1 MEKSEL
7 EKEICEICDFNQEK
21 IEEMGSKNRNS
32 KKRIRS
38 MEISKAFH
46 HWTFSEYSEAKKSG
60 AINAKSFRSV
70 YKLKYTLSELE
81 EFIME
86 TVERGDRFAG
96 EEHFRLFIFLR
107 LAMKLPKSVY
117 SSIFWFFHDQQSEII
132 PYIHTNGL
140 AEMPYFQAKIKIDRL
155 LYCPLH
161 KDVIDQVGDV
171 KLELRYGPN

>member
-1 MEKSEL
+1 MEK
-7 EKEICEICDFNQEK
+7 CDFIQEQ
-21 IEEMGSKNRNS
+21 IGSKNRNS
-32 KKRIRS
+32 KKKIRS
-38 MEISKAFH
+38 MEIPKIFH
-46 HWTFSEYSEAKKSG
+46 LWTFSEYTEAKKSG
-60 AINAKSFRSV
+60 AINAK
-70 YKLKYTLSELE
+70 YKLKYTLGELE
-81 EFIME
+81 DFIKE

-107 LAMKLPKSVY
+107 LAMKLPTTVY

-140 AEMPYFQAKIKIDRL
+140 VGMSYFQAKIKIDRL

-171 KLELRYGPN
+171 KLELRYGNMA

>member
-1 MEKSEL
+1 
-7 EKEICEICDFNQEK
+7 
-21 IEEMGSKNRNS
+21 MG
-32 KKRIRS
+32 
-38 MEISKAFH
+38 
-46 HWTFSEYSEAKKSG
+46 
-60 AINAKSFRSV
+60 
-70 YKLKYTLSELE
+70 ELE
-81 EFIME
+81 EFIIE

-107 LAMKLPKSVY
+107 LAMKLPTTVY

-140 AEMPYFQAKIKIDRL
+140 VGMPYFQAKIKIDRL

-171 KLELRYGPN
+171 KLELRYEQN

>member
-1 MEKSEL
+1 MEK
-7 EKEICEICDFNQEK
+7 CDFIQEQ
-21 IEEMGSKNRNS
+21 IGSKIRNS
-32 KKRIRS
+32 KKKIRS
-38 MEISKAFH
+38 MEIPKIFH
-46 HWTFSEYSEAKKSG
+46 LWTFSEYTEATKSG
-60 AINAKSFRSV
+60 AINAK
-70 YKLKYTLSELE
+70 YKLKYTLGELE
-81 EFIME
+81 DFIKE

-107 LAMKLPKSVY
+107 LAMKLPATVY

-132 PYIHTNGL
+132 PYVHTNGL

-171 KLELRYGPN
+171 KLELRCAPN

>member
-1 MEKSEL
+1 MEK
-7 EKEICEICDFNQEK
+7 CDFIQEQ
-21 IEEMGSKNRNS
+21 IGSKNRNS
-32 KKRIRS
+32 KKKIRS
-38 MEISKAFH
+38 MEIPKIFH
-46 HWTFSEYSEAKKSG
+46 LWTFSEYSEAMESG
-60 AINAKSFRSV
+60 AINSK
-70 YKLKYTLSELE
+70 YKLKYTLGELE
-81 EFIME
+81 DFIKE

-107 LAMKLPKSVY
+107 LAMKLPTTVY

-140 AEMPYFQAKIKIDRL
+140 VGMPYFQVKIKIDRL

-161 KDVIDQVGDV
+161 KNVIDQVGDV

>member
-7 EKEICEICDFNQEK
+7 EKEISEICDFNQEQ
-21 IEEMGSKNRNS
+21 IEEMSPKTRNS
-32 KKRIRS
+32 KKRIRL
-38 MEISKAFH
+38 MEIPKIFH
-46 HWTFSEYSEAKKSG
+46 LWTFSEYSEARKSG
-60 AINAKSFRSV
+60 AINAR
-70 YKLKYTLSELE
+70 YKLKYTLAELE
-81 EFIME
+81 DFIKE

-107 LAMKLPKSVY
+107 LAMKLPATVY
-117 SSIFWFFHDQQSEII
+117 SSIFWFFHDHQSEII

-140 AEMPYFQAKIKIDRL
+140 VEMPYFQAKIQIDQL
-155 LYCPLH
+155 FYCPLH

>member
-1 MEKSEL
+1 MEK
-7 EKEICEICDFNQEK
+7 CDFIQEQ
-21 IEEMGSKNRNS
+21 IGSKNRNF
-32 KKRIRS
+32 KKKIRS
-38 MEISKAFH
+38 MEIPKIFH
-46 HWTFSEYSEAKKSG
+46 LWTFSEYIEAMESG
-60 AINAKSFRSV
+60 AINSK
-70 YKLKYTLSELE
+70 YKLKYTLAELE
-81 EFIME
+81 DFIKE

-107 LAMKLPKSVY
+107 LAMKLPTTVY

-140 AEMPYFQAKIKIDRL
+140 VEMPYFQAKIKIDRL